1 MSGKHEKPGT
11 KRSTTWSTQDMRN
24 ALFIYF
30 YFFTTSLFGPVKASV
45 DVEISNIVL
54 SQEPRVKLVS
64 SPRTLN

>member
-1 MSGKHEKPGT
+1 
-11 KRSTTWSTQDMRN
+11 MRN

-30 YFFTTSLFGPVKASV
+30 YFFTTSLFGSVKASV